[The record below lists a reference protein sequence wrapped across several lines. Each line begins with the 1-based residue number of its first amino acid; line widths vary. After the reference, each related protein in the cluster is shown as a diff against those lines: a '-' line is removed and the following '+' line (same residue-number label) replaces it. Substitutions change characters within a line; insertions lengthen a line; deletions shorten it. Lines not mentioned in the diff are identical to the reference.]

1 MAAQEPGEEDPM
13 RLLDEAVSADGML
26 RVFKHLLDAGRI
38 DDALIFQLML
48 QCPNLPGSVRTP
60 QDFRAFLEKF
70 NESLETPPK
79 ACSCCGLAG
88 SVSLTDLGACLEC
101 TSIYA
106 QMTKFTE
113 RGSASEPTLAYRCDP
128 MKRAK
133 ASAMAAF
140 LESHLDLQVTFR
152 MKIVENR
159 TKSVTF
165 FAHNPT
171 PGQFTK
177 SAGKEGEQ

>member
-26 RVFKHLLDAGRI
+26 RMFKNLLDAGRI
-38 DDALIFQLML
+38 DDVLIFQLML

-60 QDFRAFLEKF
+60 QDLRAFLGKF
-70 NESLETPPK
+70 SESLETPPK
-79 ACSCCGLAG
+79 ACSCCGLEG

-101 TSIYA
+101 TSIFA
-106 QMTKFTE
+106 QMSKFKK
-113 RGSASEPTLAYRCDP
+113 RGSTHEPTLAYRCDP
-128 MKRAK
+128 MKRSK
-133 ASAMAAF
+133 ASQMATF
-140 LESHLDLQVTFR
+140 LESHLDLQVTFSV
-152 MKIVENR
+152 KIVENR

-177 SAGKEGEQ
+177 SAGKEGQ